1 MKEKEMKTR
10 IKMKRLA
17 RSLFAVLSV
26 TLVLAACGPAP
37 TPEVVK
43 ETVEVPVKETVEVE
57 VEVEVP
63 VKETV
68 VVEQTV
74 VVEPTEEPTPEQL
87 TLTIL
92 HSISPD
98 DAKAAVFD
106 DIVAGFEAAHPNI
119 TVEQELVPDDEMA
132 VKAETAYMGGVEQDI
147 ILMNYPH
154 LTENWIKDGLTID
167 LNPYLEEWGL
177 GGTFYASAIEGYINE
192 DGQLPALPM
201 EGYSW
206 PIWYNTAILDEVGLE
221 TPTSMDE
228 LVAAAQTIRDAGYQP
243 FSTGGSDWTGARF
256 YMLLLSAYM
265 SVDEVNALFQEGG
278 YMDSPAAMEAT
289 EQFVAMRDSGFFADD
304 VEGLEFSSMNAL
316 FFNGEAAMMHAG
328 SWSYAEAPEDIVDD
342 VYLGGLPLPEGSPRD
357 NPVMFGG
364 FGAKAVHVTRNGA
377 ENLDAVKAFVQ
388 YLFQPDVFV
397 QFVNEAGMVAP
408 VKDLPVDETAVPQL
422 FADSLSLP
430 ERTELG
436 GSADSVPGDIGDP
449 WIAVVTDGFI
459 PNGMTA
465 EEILTQLDALYE

>member
-1 MKEKEMKTR
+1 MPRK
-10 IKMKRLA
+10 
-17 RSLFAVLSV
+17 LFQVLTLILIVSV
-26 TLVLAACGPAP
+26 FVSACG
-37 TPEVVK
+37 TPEPT
-43 ETVEVPVKETVEVE
+43 TVEPTTEEPAVEETEPPATE
-57 VEVEVP
+57 EPE
-63 VKETV
+63 ET
-68 VVEQTV
+68 E
-74 VVEPTEEPTPEQL
+74 EPTEEATEEPTPEPQ

-98 DAKAAVFD
+98 DAKSAVFD
-106 DIVAGFEAAHPNI
+106 EIVAGFEEDHPNI
-119 TVEQELVPDDEMA
+119 AVEVELVPDDEIV

-167 LNPYLEEWGL
+167 LKSYLEEWGL
-177 GGTFYASAIEGYINE
+177 DDTFYASAIEGYMTE

-201 EGYSW
+201 EGYNW
-206 PIWYNTAILDEVGLE
+206 PIWYNTMILEEAGVEV
-221 TPTSMDE
+221 PPASMED
-228 LVAAAQTIRDAGYQP
+228 LVAAAPTIRDAGYQP

-256 YMLLLSAYM
+256 YMLMLSAYM
-265 SVDEVNALFQEGG
+265 SVEEVNGLYQEGG

-316 FFNGEAAMMHAG
+316 FFGEEAAMMHAG
-328 SWSYAEAPEDIVDD
+328 SWSYAETPEELVDD
-342 VYLGGLPLPEGSPRD
+342 VYLGGLPLPEDSPRD

-364 FGAKAVHVTRNGA
+364 FGAKAVHVTRNGG

-397 QFVNEAGMVAP
+397 PFVNEAGMVAP
-408 VKDLPVDETAVPQL
+408 VKDLPVDESAVPQL
-422 FADSLSLP
+422 FADSLALP

-436 GSADSVPGDIGDP
+436 GNADSVPGEIGDP

-459 PNGMTA
+459 PDGMSA
-465 EEILTQLDALYE
+465 EEILTELDALYESLNE

>member
-1 MKEKEMKTR
+1 MKTR

-17 RSLFAVLSV
+17 RLLFTIMST

-57 VEVEVP
+57 VA

-74 VVEPTEEPTPEQL
+74 IVEPTAEPTPEQL

-106 DIVAGFEAAHPNI
+106 EIVAGFEAAHPNI
-119 TVEQELVPDDEMA
+119 TVEAELVPDDEIV

-154 LTENWIKDGLTID
+154 LTENWIKDGMTID
-167 LNPYLEEWGL
+167 LSGYLEAWGL
-177 GGTFYASAIEGYINE
+177 GDTFYASAIEGYMNE
-192 DGQLPALPM
+192 EGQLPALPM

-206 PIWYNTAILDEVGLE
+206 PIWYNTAILEEAGVAV
-221 TPTSMDE
+221 PPASMED
-228 LVAAAQTIRDAGYQP
+228 LVAAAPAIRDAGYGP
-243 FSTGGSDWTGARF
+243 FVTGGSDWTGARF

-265 SVDEVNALFQEGG
+265 TEEEVNALYQEGG

-289 EQFVAMRDSGFFADD
+289 EQFVAMRDSGFFVDD
-304 VEGLEFSSMNAL
+304 VEGLEFSSMNAA
-316 FFNGEAAMMHAG
+316 FFAGEAAMMHAG
-328 SWSYAEAPEDIVDD
+328 SWSYAETPEDLVDAI
-342 VYLGGLPLPEGSPRD
+342 YLGGLPLPEGSPRD

-408 VKDLPVDETAVPQL
+408 VKDLPVDESAVPQL
-422 FADSLSLP
+422 FADSLALP

-436 GSADSVPGDIGDP
+436 GNADSVPSEIGDP

-459 PNGMTA
+459 PGGMTA